1 MAEQGIAI
9 VMRWFDQGMGFF
21 LAVIRPS
28 AARVRPPNTAEQLA
42 RGHVIHETR
51 ERHMKALIAA
61 IAFAAMPGP
70 AIAQNTGPAPQTGME
85 RPENTNGA
93 TERGAMDTTGM
104 NVDRAN
110 QPETNDASRE
120 RKTGDK
126 KKPVGGGE
134 PPRAPP
140 PQHHAR

>member
-1 MAEQGIAI
+1 
-9 VMRWFDQGMGFF
+9 
-21 LAVIRPS
+21 
-28 AARVRPPNTAEQLA
+28 
-42 RGHVIHETR
+42 
-51 ERHMKALIAA
+51 MKALIAA

-70 AIAQNTGPAPQTGME
+70 VIAQNTGPAPQSGME

-110 QPETNDASRE
+110 EPETNDVSRE

-126 KKPVGGGE
+126 KKPVGGVE
-134 PPRAPP
+134 PLRDPP
-140 PQHHAR
+140 PQHPAR